1 MIEQHLFNGDSA
13 EVLKELKDNSVDLL
27 ATDPPYGLSFMGKNW
42 DKVLPPTEIWD
53 ECYRVLKPGA
63 FIAVMSS
70 PRSDLL
76 YRMIKDLENAGFDMS
91 FSPIYWTMHSGFP
104 KASDTSKMIDKRG
117 GDKYVDAMRFG
128 EYIKQVR
135 IEKGIGITK
144 IDKDLFDG
152 STQYSWYEGRPAGQN
167 LPTPEAYNKIK
178 EYLGIDD
185 RFDFIFELDETNIV
199 DEIPMTFGI
208 GSSQERHGDTKKITL
223 PSTDLAKKYEGSKLG
238 FQPKPAV
245 EHIIIG
251 MKPHGSKSYIDNVLN
266 FEALPDNIKMTYP
279 FIQVPKPAKKEKDF
293 GLTGEEKMK
302 AGAEFRPNHM
312 EKALEG
318 ETGNP
323 YGRWDKVKNNH
334 PTTKPVKLMSYII
347 TLFTR
352 EGDWVIDPFLGSGTS
367 GLASKLLNRNFIGIE
382 REKEYFDICEER
394 LSVSR
399 EELVKFFKM
408 EKDTQTKLDL

>member
-1 MIEQHLFNGDSA
+1 MIEQHLYNGDSA
-13 EVLKELKDNSVDLL
+13 EVLKELKDNSVDIL
-27 ATDPPYGLSFMGKNW
+27 ATDPPYSIGFMGKDW
-42 DKVLPPTEIWD
+42 DKTLPPKEIWE
-53 ECYRVLKPGA
+53 ECYRVLKPGS

-70 PRSDLL
+70 PRSDVL
-76 YRMIKDLENAGFDMS
+76 YRMIKDLEDAGFDMS
-91 FSPIYWTMHSGFP
+91 FSPIMWTYHSGFP

-208 GSSQERHGDTKKITL
+208 GSSQERHGDTKKITE

-279 FIQVPKPAKKEKDF
+279 FIQVPKPAKKEKML
-293 GLTGEEKMK
+293 GT
-302 AGAEFRPNHM
+302 
-312 EKALEG
+312 
-318 ETGNP
+318 
-323 YGRWDKVKNNH
+323 DKTIH
-334 PTTKPVKLMSYII
+334 PTIKPVKLMSYII

-352 EGDWVIDPFLGSGTS
+352 EGDWVIDPFLGSGTT
-367 GLASKLLNRNFIGIE
+367 GLSSKLLNRNFIGVE

>member
-13 EVLKELKDNSVDLL
+13 DVLKGLKDNSIDLL

-53 ECYRVLKPGA
+53 ECYRILKPGA

-76 YRMIKDLENAGFDMS
+76 YRMIKDLEDAGFDMS

-117 GDKYVDAMRFG
+117 GTYVKDLGVMLKEARETKGLSLNDVAIHFPSKTG
-128 EYIKQVR
+128 GVTGCVWNWESGTNYPTIEQVNQL
-135 IEKGIGITK
+135 IEILDLDISKVEKVYGNIIGKKVSGIGKAFTK
-144 IDKDLFDG
+144 EGWGTG
-152 STQYSWYEGRPAGQN
+152 SDEVDIVEPA
-167 LPTPEAYNKIK
+167 
-178 EYLGIDD
+178 
-185 RFDFIFELDETNIV
+185 
-199 DEIPMTFGI
+199 
-208 GSSQERHGDTKKITL
+208 
-223 PSTDLAKKYEGSKLG
+223 TDLAKKYEGSKLG

-279 FIQVPKPAKKEKDF
+279 FIQVPKPAKKEKML
-293 GLTGEEKMK
+293 GT
-302 AGAEFRPNHM
+302 
-312 EKALEG
+312 
-318 ETGNP
+318 
-323 YGRWDKVKNNH
+323 DKTIH
-334 PTTKPVKLMSYII
+334 PTIKPVKLMSYII

-367 GLASKLLNRNFIGIE
+367 GLASKLLNRNFIGVE

>member
-1 MIEQHLFNGDSA
+1 
-13 EVLKELKDNSVDLL
+13 
-27 ATDPPYGLSFMGKNW
+27 MGKSW
-42 DKVLPPTEIWD
+42 DKVLPDKEIWT
-53 ECYRVLKPGA
+53 ECYRVLKPGS

-70 PRSDLL
+70 PRSDVL
-76 YRMIKDLENAGFDMS
+76 YRMIKDLEDAGFDMS
-91 FSPIYWTMHSGFP
+91 FSPILWTYHTGFP

-117 GDKYVDAMRFG
+117 GDKYVDALKLG

-135 IEKGIGITK
+135 TEKGIGITK

-152 STQYSWYEGRPAGQN
+152 STRYSWFEGRPAGLN
-167 LPTPEAYNKIK
+167 VPTSEDYGKIK
-178 EYLGIDD
+178 EYLGLDN
-185 RFDFIFELDETNIV
+185 RFDFMFDLDKTNIV

-208 GSSQERHGDTKKITL
+208 GSSQERHGDTKKITE
-223 PSTDLAKKYEGSKLG
+223 PSTALAKKYEGSKLG

-293 GLTGEEKMK
+293 GLSGEEKPRAITNMDK
-302 AGAEFRPNHM
+302 RCNNCDKWEMSGD
-312 EKALEG
+312 
-318 ETGNP
+318 GNICKCEIP
-323 YGRWDKVKNNH
+323 EWKHPLSKNNH

-352 EGDWVIDPFLGSGTS
+352 EGDWVIDPFLGSGTT
-367 GLASKLLNRNFIGIE
+367 GIASKLMGRSFVVIE
-382 REKEYFDICEER
+382 REQEYMDIAQERCEIDR
-394 LSVSR
+394 D
-399 EELVKFFKM
+399 ELIKFFK
-408 EKDTQTKLDL
+408 K

>member
-1 MIEQHLFNGDSA
+1 MIEQHLYDGDSA
-13 EVLKELKDNSVDLL
+13 EVLKGLKDNSVDML
-27 ATDPPYGLSFMGKNW
+27 ATDPPYGIEFMGKSW
-42 DKVLPPTEIWD
+42 DKVLPPTDIWK
-53 ECYRVLKPGA
+53 ECYRVLKPGS

-70 PRSDLL
+70 PRSDVL
-76 YRMIKDLENAGFDMS
+76 YRMIKDLEDAGFDMS
-91 FSPIYWTMHSGFP
+91 FSPIMWTYHSGFP

-117 GDKYVDAMRFG
+117 GTYVKDLGVMLKEARETKGLSLNDVAIHFPSKTG
-128 EYIKQVR
+128 GVTGCVWNWESGTNYPTIEQVNQLIEILDLDISK
-135 IEKGIGITK
+135 IEKVYGNIIGKKISGIGKAFTK
-144 IDKDLFDG
+144 EGWGTG
-152 STQYSWYEGRPAGQN
+152 SDEVDIVEPA
-167 LPTPEAYNKIK
+167 
-178 EYLGIDD
+178 
-185 RFDFIFELDETNIV
+185 
-199 DEIPMTFGI
+199 
-208 GSSQERHGDTKKITL
+208 
-223 PSTDLAKKYEGSKLG
+223 TDLAKKYEGSKLG

-293 GLTGEEKMK
+293 GLTGEEK
-302 AGAEFRPNHM
+302 EIDND
-312 EKALEG
+312 
-318 ETGNP
+318 
-323 YGRWDKVKNNH
+323 YGFKKDIKVEDRERRNDPRKNIH

-367 GLASKLLNRNFIGIE
+367 GLASKLLNRNFIGVE

>member
-1 MIEQHLFNGDSA
+1 MEQHLINGDSA
-13 EVLKELKDNSVDLL
+13 EVLKTLKDNSVDLL

-42 DKVLPPTEIWD
+42 DKVLPPKEIWE
-53 ECYRVLKPGA
+53 ECYRVLKPGS

-70 PRSDLL
+70 PRSDVL
-76 YRMIKDLENAGFDMS
+76 YRMIKDLEDAGFDMS
-91 FSPIYWTMHSGFP
+91 FSPIMWAYHTGFP
-104 KASDTSKMIDKRG
+104 KASDTSKMIDKRMGAEREVVGKGKGAGTTGNSYVSNNTDYIG
-117 GDKYVDAMRFG
+117 GDTGVFKSEVD
-128 EYIKQVR
+128 
-135 IEKGIGITK
+135 IT
-144 IDKDLFDG
+144 
-152 STQYSWYEGRPAGQN
+152 E
-167 LPTPEAYNKIK
+167 
-178 EYLGIDD
+178 
-185 RFDFIFELDETNIV
+185 
-199 DEIPMTFGI
+199 
-208 GSSQERHGDTKKITL
+208 

-293 GLTGEEKMK
+293 GLNGEEKK
-302 AGAEFRPNHM
+302 KPQRDEGQEKFNVPQKNRP
-312 EKALEG
+312 
-318 ETGNP
+318 TTS
-323 YGRWDKVKNNH
+323 KNIH

-352 EGDWVIDPFLGSGTS
+352 EGDWVIDPFLGSGTT
-367 GLASKLLNRNFIGIE
+367 GMASKLINRQFIGIE

-408 EKDTQTKLDL
+408 EKDTQTKLEL

>member
-1 MIEQHLFNGDSA
+1 
-13 EVLKELKDNSVDLL
+13 
-27 ATDPPYGLSFMGKNW
+27 
-42 DKVLPPTEIWD
+42 
-53 ECYRVLKPGA
+53 
-63 FIAVMSS
+63 
-70 PRSDLL
+70 
-76 YRMIKDLENAGFDMS
+76 MIKDLENAGFDMS

-394 LSVSR
+394 LSVDR
-399 EELVKFFKM
+399 DELIKFFKD
-408 EKDTQTKLDL
+408 KK

>member
-13 EVLKELKDNSVDLL
+13 EVLKGLQDNSVDLM

-53 ECYRVLKPGA
+53 ECYRVLKPGS

-76 YRMIKDLENAGFDMS
+76 YRMIKDLEDAGFDMS

-104 KASDTSKMIDKRG
+104 KASDTSKMIDKRLGAEREVVGKQELKGTAQTLKG
-117 GDKYVDAMRFG
+117 GNYGGESYDDKTTEID
-128 EYIKQVR
+128 
-135 IEKGIGITK
+135 IT
-144 IDKDLFDG
+144 
-152 STQYSWYEGRPAGQN
+152 A
-167 LPTPEAYNKIK
+167 
-178 EYLGIDD
+178 
-185 RFDFIFELDETNIV
+185 
-199 DEIPMTFGI
+199 
-208 GSSQERHGDTKKITL
+208 

-279 FIQVPKPAKKEKDF
+279 FIQVPKPAKKEKDL
-293 GLTGEEKMK
+293 GLSDNIPLKQRAWMSPQSRTTSEDYTKTSPG
-302 AGAEFRPNHM
+302 
-312 EKALEG
+312 LERFL
-318 ETGNP
+318 TLPKRNS
-323 YGRWDKVKNNH
+323 H

-352 EGDWVIDPFLGSGTS
+352 EGDWVMDPFLGSGTS
-367 GLASKLLNRNFIGIE
+367 GIASKLLNRNFIGVE

>member
-1 MIEQHLFNGDSA
+1 MNIEQHLFNGDSA
-13 EVLKELKDNSVDLL
+13 EVLKGLQDNSVDLM
-27 ATDPPYGLSFMGKNW
+27 ATDPPYGIQFMGLDF
-42 DKVLPPTEIWD
+42 DKALPPKQVWS
-53 ECYRVLKPGA
+53 ECYRVLKPGS

-70 PRSDLL
+70 PRSDVL
-76 YRMIKDLENAGFDMS
+76 YRMIKDLEDAGFDMS
-91 FSPIYWTMHSGFP
+91 YSPIYWAYHTGFP

-117 GDKYVDAMRFG
+117 GTYVKDLGVMLKEAREAKGLSLNDVAIHFPSKTG
-128 EYIKQVR
+128 GVTGCVWNWESGTNYPTIEQVNQLIEILDLDISK
-135 IEKGIGITK
+135 IEKVYGNIIGKKVSGIGKAFTK
-144 IDKDLFDG
+144 EGWGTG
-152 STQYSWYEGRPAGQN
+152 SDEVDIVEPA
-167 LPTPEAYNKIK
+167 
-178 EYLGIDD
+178 
-185 RFDFIFELDETNIV
+185 
-199 DEIPMTFGI
+199 
-208 GSSQERHGDTKKITL
+208 
-223 PSTDLAKKYEGSKLG
+223 TDLAKKYEGSKLG

-293 GLTGEEKMK
+293 GLSGEEKSVDK
-302 AGAEFRPNHM
+302 D
-312 EKALEG
+312 
-318 ETGNP
+318 
-323 YGRWDKVKNNH
+323 YGFKKDIKVDDRERRNDPRKNIH

-352 EGDWVIDPFLGSGTS
+352 EGDWVMDPFLGSGTS
-367 GLASKLLNRNFIGIE
+367 GLASKLLNRNFIGVE